1 MAHVRLPR
9 PRRSPSRGMPA
20 RAMGDLRYIRATL
33 ENAGS
38 FTAVSG
44 WGQVVVGV
52 TAMVAAFLA
61 ASQASVEGWILVW
74 SGEAVLA
81 GVIAFWTTARKAERA
96 GTSVLSGPGRKFVLS
111 FLPPM
116 AVGAL
121 LTLWLY
127 RAGAAPALPGTWML
141 LYGAGVITGGAF
153 SVRVVP
159 AMGIAFMAAGALSL
173 FAPAAW
179 ATALM
184 ALTFG
189 GLHLG
194 FGIFIARRHGG

>member
-1 MAHVRLPR
+1 
-9 PRRSPSRGMPA
+9 MPA

-116 AVGAL
+116 AGGAL

-127 RAGAAPALPGTWML
+127 RAGATPALPGTWML

>member
-1 MAHVRLPR
+1 MAHLRLPK
-9 PRRSPSRGMPA
+9 PRRTLTRGMPA
-20 RAMGDLRYIRATL
+20 RALGDLRYIRATI
-33 ENAGS
+33 ESASS
-38 FTAVSG
+38 FTALSG

-52 TAMVAAFLA
+52 TALAAALVAAR
-61 ASQASVEGWILVW
+61 QASVAGWILVW
-74 SGEAVLA
+74 SAEAVLA
-81 GVIAFWTTARKAERA
+81 GIIAFLTTARKAERA
-96 GTSVLSGPGRKFVLS
+96 GTSVLSGPGRRFVLS

-127 RAGAAPALPGTWML
+127 RAGATSALPGTWML

-159 AMGIAFMAAGALSL
+159 AMGIAFMMAGAMSL
-173 FAPAAW
+173 FAPTAW
-179 ATALM
+179 ADALM

-189 GLHLG
+189 GLHLAFG
-194 FGIFIARRHGG
+194 FYIARRHGG